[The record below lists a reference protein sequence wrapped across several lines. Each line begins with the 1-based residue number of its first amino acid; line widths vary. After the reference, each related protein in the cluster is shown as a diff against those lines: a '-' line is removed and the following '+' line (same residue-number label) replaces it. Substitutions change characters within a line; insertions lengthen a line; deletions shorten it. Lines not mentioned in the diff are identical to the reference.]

1 MTKPLLKITAKT
13 KQDKNVDLEFKSI
26 KQAQFFNQNLT
37 DFEVKGLV
45 DKKQKKIS
53 RWEK

>member
-1 MTKPLLKITAKT
+1 MTKTILKIVAKT
-13 KQDKNVDLEFKSI
+13 QQDKVVDLEFKSI

-45 DKKQKKIS
+45 DKKQKKLS